1 MRRAVLVTCMG
12 AKSDRHPDTRGQQDG
27 GIGIA
32 FEPKSFDLLRD
43 GALNRAALGA
53 ATESEANDFAS
64 HACSSYYTS

>member
-1 MRRAVLVTCMG
+1 
-12 AKSDRHPDTRGQQDG
+12 
-27 GIGIA
+27 
-32 FEPKSFDLLRD
+32 LLRD